1 VSGLYSACYYI
12 IILFNFIAYNLTACQ
27 SQNVSHGVY
36 NSGRFFRFFIFGC
49 TIFPCTFFSYIRA
62 STTNCS
68 SWFSEWRRLSVY
80 CNIIITHDDIDI
92 FHDESWKP
100 IYCGV
105 KRSKV
110 KVTSQKNLAG
120 MGLCSL
126 VSAGVFIVIIAWR
139 VSGTCPF
146 PREYLKLYVASSM
159 IVIC

>member
-1 VSGLYSACYYI
+1 VDD
-12 IILFNFIAYNLTACQ
+12 FPT
-27 SQNVSHGVY
+27 HG
-36 NSGRFFRFFIFGC
+36 GRFFRFFIFGC
-49 TIFPCTFFSYIRA
+49 TIFPCTFFLVDHFSVDIFSVDVISVYVFSYIRA

-80 CNIIITHDDIDI
+80 CNIIITHADIDI

-120 MGLCSL
+120 MGICSL

-146 PREYLKLYVASSM
+146 PRKYLKLSVASSV
-159 IVIC
+159 IVRC